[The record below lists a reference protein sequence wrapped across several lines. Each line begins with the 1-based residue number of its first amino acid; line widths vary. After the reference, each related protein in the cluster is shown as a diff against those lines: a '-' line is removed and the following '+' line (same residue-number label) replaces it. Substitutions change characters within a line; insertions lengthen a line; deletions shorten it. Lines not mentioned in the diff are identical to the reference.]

1 MSRIAVPLKCK
12 EDEINALN
20 EILNSSIYNDNI
32 KRRANIILLANSGMS
47 NKEIAVEV
55 NSNENTV
62 AVWRNRFSKD
72 RLVGLSD
79 LERPGRRGSGENK
92 RSAVI
97 KAARNNDEATV
108 RQLAEDACTS
118 QSTARR
124 ALNDAGIITGN
135 KRTYEINACSELNK
149 VCADIKGIYVSGNA
163 LAMVLRID
171 GTLSPVLDKGTASSR
186 NRVLALSTGDNS
198 TLTEVLDLMCTK
210 KKESAVRE
218 VGLDEFLKK
227 TDGSLDGEARH
238 VAVVY
243 SGRHALPQ
251 GFIPKNM
258 TLLSMRDAESW
269 QSCVLT
275 CLTLLSVGNEGKRI
289 FHSLDRYI
297 KSRTDNEEAFVW
309 TRKMLPFVRS
319 AREDA
324 INPKE
329 ISAMFEDPSVSNIA
343 WVKYGYATKDGEYA
357 EFIDTME
364 NILPER
370 DGAIHGDPLKIASY
384 TGEVVDGVRKLFS
397 QSQRKLAE
405 EYMNNDGGKKNGFV
419 K

>member
-1 MSRIAVPLKCK
+1 MSRVAVPLKCK

-20 EILNSSIYNDNI
+20 EILNSSVYNENI

-72 RLVGLSD
+72 RLAGLSD

-97 KAARNNDEATV
+97 KAARDNDEATV
-108 RQLAEDACTS
+108 RQLAEDAGTS

-135 KRTYEINACSELNK
+135 KRTYEINACSELDK
-149 VCADIKGIYVSGNA
+149 VCADVKGLYVSGNA

-171 GTLSPVLDKGTASSR
+171 SIPSPVLDKGTASSR
-186 NRVLALSTGDNS
+186 NRELALSAGDNS

-227 TDGSLDGEARH
+227 TDDSLDGEARH
-238 VAVVY
+238 VAVIY

-275 CLTLLSVGNEGKRI
+275 CLTLLSAGNEGRRI
-289 FHSLDRYI
+289 FRSLDRYI

-319 AREDA
+319 AREDV

-329 ISAMFEDPSVSNIA
+329 ISATFEDPSVSNIA
-343 WVKYGYATKDGEYA
+343 WVKYGYATRDGEYA
-357 EFIDTME
+357 EFMDTME

-370 DGAIHGDPLKIASY
+370 DGALHGDPLKIASY

-397 QSQRKLAE
+397 KPQKKLAE
-405 EYMNNDGGKKNGFV
+405 EYMNNDSGKKNGFV

>member
-1 MSRIAVPLKCK
+1 MSRVAVPLKCK

-20 EILNSSIYNDNI
+20 EILNSSVYNENI

-72 RLVGLSD
+72 RLAGLSD

-97 KAARNNDEATV
+97 KAARDNDEATV
-108 RQLAEDACTS
+108 RQLAEDAGTS

-135 KRTYEINACSELNK
+135 KRAYEINACSELDK
-149 VCADIKGIYVSGNA
+149 VCADVKGLYVSGNA

-171 GTLSPVLDKGTASSR
+171 SIPSPVLDKGTASSR
-186 NRVLALSTGDNS
+186 NRELALSAGDNS

-227 TDGSLDGEARH
+227 TDDSLDGEARH
-238 VAVVY
+238 VAVIY

-275 CLTLLSVGNEGKRI
+275 CLTLLSAGNEGRRI
-289 FHSLDRYI
+289 FRSLDRYI

-319 AREDA
+319 AREDV

-329 ISAMFEDPSVSNIA
+329 ISATFEDPSVSNIA
-343 WVKYGYATKDGEYA
+343 WVKYGYATRDGEYA
-357 EFIDTME
+357 EFMDTME

-370 DGAIHGDPLKIASY
+370 DGALHGDPLKIASY

-397 QSQRKLAE
+397 KPQKKLAE
-405 EYMNNDGGKKNGFV
+405 EYMNNDSGKKNGFV